1 VVKNQTISTTQI
13 SINSHQTISTTYQ
26 QKMKISTVLIM
37 MIILITVSSGKART
51 LYEMCNKIHDSF
63 TGWVCDSDRRALTIC
78 QTKLNETETTFF
90 KTKKDLEN
98 ISLKA
103 KSCKRELQSC
113 KKDLQSENSAQHNK
127 RLLHSKES
135 ARYKKKL
142 LQLKNENLNLN
153 FTLQAII
160 SENQNQHLNLQSKT
174 LENQIFK
181 KELQFKNS
189 QLSTFENDLRASE
202 SRNKVAEA
210 KISAMELEK
219 ELSKE
224 NHKLEIEMT
233 RNMTLEENAQES
245 KMKDQQNCL
254 YVSIIVLSYIGFLCY
269 IKPSFT
275 KLLFVLTL
283 VLAAFAL
290 YFNSASIKSTP
301 EIKIHSPK
309 NFKVGTPVN
318 LKSNPFSPMK
328 RGPFNAL
335 EACYVKDEP
344 KGMEIIITP
353 SESIKPSEKISI
365 SWIESLKFEFNIIDL
380 IQYLFA
386 SFIDSFQMIFVFT
399 TLLFILTFL
408 LVSSMRT
415 HPKPA
420 TKTRGFY
427 RNSASYRNS
436 RNFRNSRNLRNL
448 KSWKKME
455 SAKHDRLSRKTSK
468 KVKKSTASPRRSK
481 NNSASCPKCQQ
492 RELQD
497 CNSSGTTSGVLEPQ
511 ILLKSDET
519 ASECSSIEIQLQTK
533 SNPVYTPG
541 IESSEI
547 AQHPIVLEN
556 KPCAK
561 GDQTT
566 PKFKGKVSKP
576 STVADPTD
584 KDINIMVNELSKTNE
599 DNSKKIEQQK
609 VTIEDLKKSLQSK
622 TEEMKKLES
631 KMKKLEK
638 NDPQSEENQ
647 EEISDLKSTLE
658 KIKLEKNLLQSSMD
672 ESKKDKFYLE
682 KQINNYINDNNNLE
696 SDKKYLDEK
705 IEDLNHQIQKF
716 QQIQKDCQCSIL
728 KVDLENAKKENKEM
742 KSIVKDR
749 EQEFKDLE
757 SALLEKDEE
766 ILSLKERIDTLDVKE
781 TIQIEESIA
790 IRIKTIDSIEERIR
804 LVESIETEGTV
815 EPVDINPANLKA
827 IEKILKNCS
836 DPKLAISNISKLSI
850 SKDEIIEILYNLWTG
865 ESLMIEKTI
874 DGLILKLT

>member
-1 VVKNQTISTTQI
+1 
-13 SINSHQTISTTYQ
+13 
-26 QKMKISTVLIM
+26 MKISTVLIM
-37 MIILITVSSGKART
+37 MIILITLSSGKAGMF
-51 LYEMCNKIHDSF
+51 YEMCNNIHDSF
-63 TGWVCDSDRRALTIC
+63 TGWVCDSDRRVLTIC
-78 QTKLNETETTFF
+78 QKNLNETQTTFF
-90 KTKKDLEN
+90 KTMEDLEN
-98 ISLKA
+98 ITLKA

-113 KKDLQSENSAQHNK
+113 KRELQSAQNK
-127 RLLHSKES
+127 RLLHSEES
-135 ARYKKKL
+135 VQYKKNL
-142 LQLKNENLNLN
+142 LHLN
-153 FTLQAII
+153 FTLQGKI
-160 SENQNQHLNLQSKT
+160 SENQNQLLNLQSKT
-174 LENQIFK
+174 LETQTLK

-189 QLSTFENDLRASE
+189 QLSRLENHLRTSE
-202 SRNKVAEA
+202 SRNKDAEA

-219 ELSKE
+219 ELCEE

-233 RNMTLEENAQES
+233 RNVTLEENAQES

-254 YVSIIVLSYIGFLCY
+254 YLSIIVISYIGFLCH

-283 VLAAFAL
+283 VLGAFAL

-309 NFKVGTPVN
+309 NFKVSAPVN
-318 LKSNPFSPMK
+318 LEINPFSTMK

-353 SESIKPSEKISI
+353 LKYIKPSEKLSI
-365 SWIESLKFEFNIIDL
+365 SWIESFNFDFNIIDL
-380 IQYLFA
+380 IQYLFV

-415 HPKPA
+415 YPKPA

-468 KVKKSTASPRRSK
+468 KVKKSTASPRLSK
-481 NNSASCPKCQQ
+481 NNNQEINVSCHKCEQ

-511 ILLKSDET
+511 ILLKTDEN
-519 ASECSSIEIQLQTK
+519 ASECSIEIQLQKK

-547 AQHPIVLEN
+547 ARPIVHEN

-566 PKFKGKVSKP
+566 PKFKKGKVSKP
-576 STVADPTD
+576 STVAEPTE
-584 KDINIMVNELSKTNE
+584 KDLNRMINELSKTNE
-599 DNSKKIEQQK
+599 DNSKRIEQQK
-609 VTIEDLKKSLQSK
+609 VTIEDLKKSLLSK
-622 TEEMKKLES
+622 ADEMKKLES
-631 KMKKLEK
+631 KMKKWEK
-638 NDPQSEENQ
+638 KNPQPEENQ

-658 KIKLEKNLLQSSMD
+658 KIKLEKNLLQSSID
-672 ESKKDKFYLE
+672 ECKKDKFYLE

-705 IEDLNHQIQKF
+705 IGDLNHQIEKF

-742 KSIVKDR
+742 KSIVKVQIQDISKK

-766 ILSLKERIDTLDVKE
+766 ISTLKERIDTLEVKE
-781 TIQIEESIA
+781 TIQIEDSIA

-804 LVESIETEGTV
+804 MVQSIEIEGTV
-815 EPVDINPANLKA
+815 ETVDIKPANLEA
-827 IEKILKNCS
+827 IEKIIKNCS
-836 DPKLAISNISKLSI
+836 NSKLAVSNISKLSI

-865 ESLMIEKTI
+865 ESLIIEKII
-874 DGLILKLT
+874 DGLILKLTKRINQIGRMWKRVQVFLECKST